1 MILRNGTHKGMP
13 VRLDAALAAE
23 DRGSAARVSRAV
35 ALLAILTVVGTL
47 GFAWIEDL
55 ALVDALYMAVITLS
69 TVGYQ
74 DVAPVTAAGRIY
86 TVVFIMVGVGVAFY
100 TVVAVAEFMLEG
112 RLRHLMG
119 RRNMHRSIES
129 LRDHVIVCGFG
140 RLGRSVVDALE
151 EAGSAV
157 VVIEA
162 EADLESQ
169 LVQSGRLCVT
179 GSALDDSVLR
189 AAGIERARSVVIA
202 TPSDADNVFIALSAR
217 ELNPDVAIHARAETD
232 AGSRRLRL
240 AGAEQVIG
248 VRAIAGQRIANA
260 IVRPAVV
267 DFLELSRVGGE
278 APIDLEE
285 VRVGAGCALCDWT
298 LADLVGRGVHVNVVA
313 VRRDG
318 KTQLSPAESETLRA
332 GDRIVV
338 VGDKENPGRL
348 ATLAQGSK
356 AAEAST

>member
-1 MILRNGTHKGMP
+1 VG
-13 VRLDAALAAE
+13 
-23 DRGSAARVSRAV
+23 
-35 ALLAILTVVGTL
+35 LLAVLTVVGTL
-47 GFAWIEDL
+47 GFAWVEDL

-74 DVAPVTAAGRIY
+74 DVAPATAAGRLY

-112 RLRHLMG
+112 RLRHLLG
-119 RRNMHRSIES
+119 RRNMDRSIES
-129 LRDHVIVCGFG
+129 LRNHVIVCGFG
-140 RLGRSVVDALE
+140 RLGRSVVDALD

-157 VVIEA
+157 VVV
-162 EADLESQ
+162 EADAALESE

-179 GSALDDSVLR
+179 GSALEDSVLR

-217 ELNPDVAIHARAETD
+217 ELNSQVAIHARAETD

-248 VRAIAGQRIANA
+248 VHAIAGQRIANA

-267 DFLELSRVGGE
+267 DFLELSSAGGE

-285 VRVGAGCALCDWT
+285 VRLGTGCALCDCT
-298 LADLVGRGVHVNVVA
+298 LSGPIDRGVQVDVVA
-313 VRRDG
+313 LRREG
-318 KTQLSPAESETLRA
+318 KTQLSPDHGETLRA

-338 VGDKENPGRL
+338 VGDKEDLARL
-348 ATLAQGSK
+348 ATLAQSSESS
-356 AAEAST
+356 EAST